1 MVVPMWI
8 EFIAARNGTSE
19 AGSSSP
25 VLEKCSNSSA
35 KERKRCRSSK
45 PRGSMSVDSVF
56 LMTGIGRERLG
67 GKDLEG
73 KTWSERPGVGK
84 TWRGKDLEA
93 RRQPA
98 GRGMNRA
105 EEFCKATNT
114 WL

>member
-67 GKDLEG
+67 VKDLE
-73 KTWSERPGVGK
+73 WERPGVGK
-84 TWRGKDLEA
+84 IWKR